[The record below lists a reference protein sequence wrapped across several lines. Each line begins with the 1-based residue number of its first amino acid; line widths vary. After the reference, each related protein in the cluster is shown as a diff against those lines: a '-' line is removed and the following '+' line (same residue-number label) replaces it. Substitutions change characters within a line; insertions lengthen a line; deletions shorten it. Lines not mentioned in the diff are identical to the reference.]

1 MEKLDVTQIEPRF
14 KHSTIFETFD
24 KLTGGESFVIHNDHD
39 PKPLYYQMVAERGQT
54 FDWEYILEGPD
65 FWEVKISKLTNG
77 EKPTTIGELVAAD
90 YRKAEV
96 FRKFGL
102 DFCCGGKKSLKDACN
117 EKGIEEKEV
126 EVALSE
132 VENQSKNVQHDF
144 NSWEIDFLTD
154 YIINVHHKYVKEN
167 VSMLFEYS
175 DKVANRHGNN
185 HPEVIRIAQLYQ
197 LTAEELK
204 AHMEKEEKMLFPYI
218 KQLVATKN
226 ENGSLENSAFGN
238 IKNPINMMMV
248 EHESVGEYM
257 KEIHKISNAFNP
269 PADACSSYQV
279 LYSKLDEFEK
289 DLHQHIHLENN
300 ILFPKAIELEKE
312 LLY

>member
-1 MEKLDVTQIEPRF
+1 METLDVTQIEPKF
-14 KHSTIFETFD
+14 KHSTIFERFD
-24 KLTGGESFVIHNDHD
+24 KLSGGESFVIHNDHD

-54 FDWEYILEGPD
+54 FDWEYILEGPQ
-65 FWEVKISKLTNG
+65 FWEVKISKLNTG

-102 DFCCGGKKSLKDACN
+102 DFCCGGKKSLKEAC
-117 EKGIEEKEV
+117 EKKGINEKEV
-126 EVALSE
+126 EVALSK
-132 VENQSKNVQHDF
+132 VENQAKDVQHDF
-144 NSWEIDFLTD
+144 NSWELDFLTD
-154 YIINVHHKYVKEN
+154 YIVNVHHKYVKNN

-185 HPEVIRIAQLYQ
+185 HPEVIKIAQLYQ
-197 LTAEELK
+197 LIAEELK
-204 AHMEKEEKMLFPYI
+204 VHMEKEEQMLFPYI
-218 KQLVATKN
+218 KKLVTTKS
-226 ENGSLENSAFGN
+226 ENASIDNSAFGN
-238 IKNPINMMMV
+238 IENPINIMMA

-257 KEIHKISNAFNP
+257 DEIHKISNDFNP
-269 PADACSSYQV
+269 PTDACSSYQV

-312 LLY
+312 LLG